1 MPSRRHRF
9 DPWVMKIPWRG
20 NSNLHQYSCLGY
32 PMNRGA
38 WKAQSMGLQRVETK
52 QQSNKKKLGGICVLS
67 WKVCFVMAWN
77 TEKIFSELMRNF

>member
-52 QQSNKKKLGGICVLS
+52 QQSNKKKWGAF
-67 WKVCFVMAWN
+67 VCFLGKFALLWLGIQKKYLVN
-77 TEKIFSELMRNF
+77 S